1 MLSTLLCVA
10 ISLSGL
16 CLLQSEARVLDI
28 ENWVHLTYPLS
39 PETPVYKMVYE
50 PMKINE
56 EKSVATDV
64 FDIPKLNGT
73 FISWR
78 FLEFYEHTGTHV
90 DAPRHFCEDCKTE
103 DELTW
108 EELTGPLVVIDVRYL
123 SSGES
128 GKHIEAEDFQNF
140 VDQNGVIESSSFV
153 ILFTGWGKYYWDGDD
168 KYMMEQTCIGETGID
183 WLLENAR
190 DVKGIGIDGV
200 SPECM
205 SNIGFRLHTTLL
217 PEGKLLIENVKSD
230 GLEKLPPKGS
240 HLMIFPMHLKDGTGS
255 PARLIAVMDGVSRLT
270 TPALL
275 LIFAYVLPIFL
286 F

>member
-1 MLSTLLCVA
+1 MKQITNAQNIQKKIDNFWEKFNLLIIYYLRQKILPPMYKFMSLSRDHF
-10 ISLSGL
+10 SGL

-123 SSGES
+123 
-128 GKHIEAEDFQNF
+128 
-140 VDQNGVIESSSFV
+140 
-153 ILFTGWGKYYWDGDD
+153 
-168 KYMMEQTCIGETGID
+168 
-183 WLLENAR
+183 
-190 DVKGIGIDGV
+190 V
-200 SPECM
+200 S
-205 SNIGFRLHTTLL
+205 
-217 PEGKLLIENVKSD
+217 
-230 GLEKLPPKGS
+230 
-240 HLMIFPMHLKDGTGS
+240 
-255 PARLIAVMDGVSRLT
+255 
-270 TPALL
+270 
-275 LIFAYVLPIFL
+275 YFL
-286 F
+286 FFEFVPT